1 MKSEHATRTPP
12 EYQNNI
18 VTSSKL
24 INPVKLTNFNGNKV
38 NSKNNSD
45 MKNDHNQSYS
55 KASFKNSSF
64 HTNTRTFSEL
74 NIVNPPNY
82 QYPNQQTQLL

>member
-45 MKNDHNQSYS
+45 MKNDHN
-55 KASFKNSSF
+55 
-64 HTNTRTFSEL
+64 
-74 NIVNPPNY
+74 
-82 QYPNQQTQLL
+82 